1 MRMIRFLF
9 LVFFSLSNVNAQE
22 VISPLLSSPR
32 EDMYISKNQNLLTLP
47 FFDDFSSVQLSS
59 NNWIGKSTFINKNYP
74 VNPPTIGVVTFDG
87 LDSVG
92 FAYDINMTN
101 NSGSADVLQSKQINL
116 SSVDTAFFLFYY
128 QPQGYGDNPQAED
141 SLVLE
146 FLSDSSGFISWK
158 SIWSVPGTSL
168 HDFRKVVILISESNF
183 LHDSFQFRF
192 KNYATLSGNFDHWH
206 VDYIKIDNFQL
217 PSDTSNL
224 NDVAFVYESPS
235 FLKRYNEMPWIHFR
249 DNINDEINDTINIL
263 LRNNQASINVDYQYN
278 VYEDN
283 LIIDHYPSLGISRNI
298 SVLDYDSIGTYIFE
312 NPPISINSTVFPSN
326 NKDSCEFLI
335 EHIIGTGSNDF
346 KENDTLK
353 RTQKFYSHF
362 SYDDG
367 SVESAYGINVSGAM
381 GAYQFKLNRPD
392 TLRAVQIYFPQMLDS
407 VNQINFMLTVWDD
420 NNGIPGNI
428 IHQQVA
434 YPKHTSN
441 NFYHFYYL
449 DSLFQLTDIFYVG
462 WEQKTSDMLNI
473 GLDRNNS
480 ANQYMFYN
488 VGGNWNNSQYTGS
501 WMIRPIVNMNSVSL
515 LNDNISSSFKVFP
528 NPASNELKVNSNSE
542 KNYISFYDI
551 TGKLLFS
558 KEFSLSSISINISDL
573 SKGIYILRIENELGL
588 FNKKILIN

>member
-9 LVFFSLSNVNAQE
+9 LMFFILSNVNAQE

-32 EDMYISKNQNLLTLP
+32 AGLYTSKNQNLLTLP

-59 NNWIGKSTFINKNYP
+59 NYWIGKSTFINKNYP

-101 NSGSADVLQSKQINL
+101 NSGPADVLQSKQINL

-128 QPQGYGDNPQAED
+128 QPQGYGDNPQTED

-168 HDFRKVVILISESNF
+168 HDFRKVVILISEPNF

-217 PSDTSNL
+217 PTDTSNL

-278 VYEDN
+278 VYENN

-298 SVLDYDSIGTYIFE
+298 SVLDFDSIGNYIFE

-335 EHIIGTGSNDF
+335 EHTIGTGSNDF
-346 KENDTLK
+346 KKNDTLK

-367 SVESAYGINVSGAM
+367 SVESAYGINVTGAM

-420 NNGIPGNI
+420 NNGTPGNI

-434 YPKHTSN
+434 YPKHTFT

-515 LNDNISSSFKVFP
+515 SNDNISDSFKVFP

-542 KNYISFYDI
+542 KNYISLYDI
-551 TGKLLFS
+551 RGKLLFS
-558 KEFSLSSISINISDL
+558 KEFSLSSISINISNL
-573 SKGIYILRIENELGL
+573 CKGIYILRIENEFGL